1 MTLLLVATTLLTLL
15 FLFGA
20 PATLLLM
27 RLREGPRPSALP
39 RAEAP
44 PADVVGELGFVRE
57 GPGRYRLASE
67 TGPPVELEGLEVGG
81 VLQHVHGMAVQG
93 GWGELS
99 VTPGTVPS
107 QETGDVAFDRAHVV
121 RGTALYLLDDAVRAA
136 FLAPSSARRTLVD
149 GRLMVAPAPEIDLA
163 HALSLLRQLQQ
174 ALDAAPGSDSAL
186 ARDVAQDG
194 AVRAEALR
202 RSRDPALIADLE
214 DDPDPVVRL
223 LALLLG
229 QPVDVERLAAL
240 AADGSA
246 PAEVRQRAAAALP
259 SLPDELLDAMIESE
273 EPVLWS
279 LVAKAAGGPKQRVE
293 RLGRLLRPGAL
304 DPERWPTDHRVPHVG
319 ARLAMAIA
327 EAPPPDGEAMLLR
340 LLAVPDARV
349 RLQAV
354 RALGRLGTRACM
366 DELRRRV
373 ADDDVRVRREARRIL
388 TVMEGTSRG
397 GVSVA
402 PVAVGQGAV
411 SMLPEGGQLAPAPD
425 VPEGSV
431 SSRGDVATDRRV
443 GETR

>member
-202 RSRDPALIADLE
+202 RSRAPALIADLE

-293 RLGRLLRPGAL
+293 RLGRLLRPGPSTRGAGPRTTGSPTWGRGWRWRSPRRRHPTARRCCCGSSRCRTRGCGCRRYGPWVGWARGRAWTSCGVGWRTTTCGSDGRRGGSSPSWRAL
-304 DPERWPTDHRVPHVG
+304 P
-319 ARLAMAIA
+319 A
-327 EAPPPDGEAMLLR
+327 EASA
-340 LLAVPDARV
+340 
-349 RLQAV
+349 
-354 RALGRLGTRACM
+354 
-366 DELRRRV
+366 
-373 ADDDVRVRREARRIL
+373 
-388 TVMEGTSRG
+388 SR
-397 GVSVA
+397 
-402 PVAVGQGAV
+402 Q
-411 SMLPEGGQLAPAPD
+411 
-425 VPEGSV
+425 
-431 SSRGDVATDRRV
+431 
-443 GETR
+443 